1 MHKKEEPIYD
11 FLVIGGGIAGLSSAY
26 HLVQD
31 GYSVAVLEGS
41 DGKQSAS
48 FNSTAMM
55 CHDPDVDWQAVI
67 ARFGTQGARQV
78 WQLGELGMRLLGAYA
93 HAYKPSFITRRM
105 PAHVFATSAEKA
117 ETLREQY
124 ERYRSIGV
132 PAEFIE
138 HSAAFPPS
146 FRAVLTIAQDG
157 VTNNQAILRT
167 LKARVR
173 AGGGRVFLNTP
184 VRTISC
190 AGGGV
195 EVSTERHMFR
205 ARQAII
211 ATGDQKLFP
220 DLPTT
225 NTHRT
230 FVVGFENHAIPTF
243 FRSSILW
250 DNAEPYHYIRSFK
263 GNTVWV
269 GGEDIEESAY
279 DPKRDYITRLEA
291 FAKTHLLF
299 DSSYKRTAA
308 WSGTFFP
315 TKTGLPYIG
324 KVSDKPIFFSL
335 GFGGTGVVMSFVSG
349 YLLAAWL
356 KGKETQYQSLFAV
369 AHAK

>member
-1 MHKKEEPIYD
+1 MHKTGESVYD
-11 FLVIGGGIAGLSSAY
+11 FLVVGGGIAGLSSAY
-26 HLVQD
+26 HLMRD
-31 GYSVAVLEGS
+31 GYSVAVLEGN

-67 ARFGTQGARQV
+67 ARFGTDGARQV
-78 WQLGELGMRLLGAYA
+78 WELGELGMRLLGDYA
-93 HAYKPSFITRRM
+93 HAYKPSFITKRV
-105 PAHVFATSAEKA
+105 PAHIFATSAEKA
-117 ETLREQY
+117 KALRAQY
-124 ERYRSIGV
+124 ELYRTIGV
-132 PAEFIE
+132 PAVFSEKD
-138 HSAAFPPS
+138 SALLSS
-146 FRAVLTIAQDG
+146 FRAVLTVAKDG
-157 VTNNQAILRT
+157 MTNNQAMLRT

-173 AGGGRVFLNTP
+173 TGGGKVFLNTP
-184 VRTISC
+184 VHSVSC

-195 EVSTERHMFR
+195 EVSTEKHIFR
-205 ARQAII
+205 GRQAII

-220 DLPTT
+220 DLPAT

-230 FVVGFENHAIPTF
+230 FVVGFENHAIPTL

-250 DNAEPYHYIRSFK
+250 DNEEPYHYIRSFK
-263 GNTVWV
+263 GNTIWV
-269 GGEDIEESAY
+269 GGEDIEESGY
-279 DPKRDYITRLEA
+279 DPKGDYVDRLET
-291 FAKTHLLF
+291 FAKKHLLF

-324 KVSDKPIFFSL
+324 KVPDKPIFFSL
-335 GFGGTGVVMSFVSG
+335 GFGGTGIVMSFVSG

-356 KGKETQYQSLFAV
+356 KGKETEYQSLFAV